1 VSPNRSGL
9 AERRFY
15 EPTIATDVS
24 DRVALSTRNSSALP
38 IVEYTDID
46 AAVRRANSGMFGL
59 GGSVWSAEAEQ
70 AATVAQRLGTGLSW
84 VTTHTVLSPALP
96 FCGAQWGGLGTEA
109 WTRHTASEPANL
121 PAGLVVLVHFLDN
134 PVDHDRQQAGAT
146 PSNSPIRGSFPAA
159 SPFIGTVTVAS
170 LPSGLVDR
178 ITRTV

>member
-1 VSPNRSGL
+1 L
-9 AERRFY
+9 
-15 EPTIATDVS
+15 TDVS
-24 DRVALSTRNSSALP
+24 DRVRLVDEEQLGPALP

-46 AAVRRANSGMFGL
+46 DSVRRANSGMFGL
-59 GGSVWSAEAEQ
+59 GSPVWSADTER
-70 AATVAQRLGTGLSW
+70 AATVQRLETGLSL
-84 VTTHTVLSPALP
+84 VNTHTVLSPALP
-96 FCGAQWGGLGTEA
+96 FCGAKWSGLGTEA
-109 WTRHTASEPANL
+109 WTRHAASEPANL

-159 SPFIGTVTVAS
+159 SPFIGTVTVPS